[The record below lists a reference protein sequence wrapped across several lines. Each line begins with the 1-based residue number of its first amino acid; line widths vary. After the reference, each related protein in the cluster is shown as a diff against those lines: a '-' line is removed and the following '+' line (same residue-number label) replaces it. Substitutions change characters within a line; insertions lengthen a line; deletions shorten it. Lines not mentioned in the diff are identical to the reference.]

1 MQNMINKPAVLC
13 AEILRGVAELAHAAA
28 AAYGNGKSVQYL
40 TSTGDYASAGS
51 FAELLERASFEKRA
65 TARAAA
71 MLRHAGVPQHGVKTA
86 LILLDALLS
95 RGTQAGCTEEDWRKV
110 GEMLGYAS
118 DCLEQIAAENSG
130 RVVGC
135 GLTLLT
141 LCRPLRKY
149 GREHHCPQAAGVLT
163 CALEQPLLKLAE
175 AAGRDGYEVYE
186 RVKALAPNQFF
197 SLNQVGIERS
207 IQTVSVHTDY
217 IRVGLDPQDENIK
230 DLCAAGRMVDVQ
242 EVRQMLDFVGRALA
256 AVLDT
261 AAVID

>member
-118 DCLEQIAAENSG
+118 DCLEQIAAENNLSETAFFVKEG
-130 RVVGC
+130 DGYRLRWFTPTEIRPGASLPPGC
-135 GLTLLT
+135 G
-141 LCRPLRKY
+141 
-149 GREHHCPQAAGVLT
+149 
-163 CALEQPLLKLAE
+163 
-175 AAGRDGYEVYE
+175 
-186 RVKALAPNQFF
+186 
-197 SLNQVGIERS
+197 RS
-207 IQTVSVHTDY
+207 
-217 IRVGLDPQDENIK
+217 
-230 DLCAAGRMVDVQ
+230 DLCAGAASSETGRG
-242 EVRQMLDFVGRALA
+242 GRTRRL
-256 AVLDT
+256 
-261 AAVID
+261 